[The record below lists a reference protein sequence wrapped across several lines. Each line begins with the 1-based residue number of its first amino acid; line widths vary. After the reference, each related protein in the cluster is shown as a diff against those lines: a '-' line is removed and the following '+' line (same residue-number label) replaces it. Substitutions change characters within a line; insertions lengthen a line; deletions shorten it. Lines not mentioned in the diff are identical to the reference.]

1 MLVNTVKMSG
11 VVALAGLL
19 LASPASAFNFGDMM
33 NPSKWMGGD
42 DDDDLI
48 GGRGADGLVG
58 GAGADSFIFTAI
70 ADSRAQFTCSVG
82 RLGRPGSGL
91 LVISLLIE

>member
-42 DDDDLI
+42 DDDEYY
-48 GGRGADGLVG
+48 GPGPGYGPGPSYGPGPNYRQRPMPPRPPARPAPRPRGPAP
-58 GAGADSFIFTAI
+58 APAP
-70 ADSRAQFTCSVG
+70 AQ
-82 RLGRPGSGL
+82 
-91 LVISLLIE
+91 